1 MIKNEQERQRMGERI
16 ATLRK
21 SIDWT
26 DDRGIHRHGMTQTE
40 LAELTGLQRSHIV
53 RLEQGRYG
61 ATIDVLSTIAEALNC
76 EIDFIQKSKEVK
88 P

>member
-1 MIKNEQERQRMGERI
+1 MRNEEERQRMGERI

-26 DDRGIHRHGMTQTE
+26 DDQGIHRHGMTQNE
-40 LAELTGLQRSHIV
+40 LAEITGLQRAHIT

-61 ATIDVLSTIAEALNC
+61 ATIDVLSVIADALNC
-76 EIDFIQKSKEVK
+76 KIDFINKNHEL
-88 P
+88 

>member
-1 MIKNEQERQRMGERI
+1 MIKNEQERVRMGERI

-61 ATIDVLSTIAEALNC
+61 ATIDVLAAIADALNC
-76 EIDFIQKSKEVK
+76 EIDFIPKQNEL
-88 P
+88 

>member
-1 MIKNEQERQRMGERI
+1 MIKNEAERLRMGERI

-26 DDRGIHRHGMTQTE
+26 DANGINRHGMTQTE
-40 LAELTGLQRSHIV
+40 LATLTGLQRSHIV

-61 ATIDVLSTIAEALNC
+61 ATIDVLSTIANVLGC
-76 EIDFIQKSKEVK
+76 QVDFI
-88 P
+88 PAT

>member
-1 MIKNEQERQRMGERI
+1 MIKNEQERLRMGERI

-26 DDRGIHRHGMTQTE
+26 DANGIHRHGMTQTD

-53 RLEQGRYG
+53 RLEQGKYG
-61 ATIDVLSTIAEALNC
+61 ATIDVLSAIAAALNC
-76 EIDFIQKSKEVK
+76 EIDFIEK
-88 P
+88 PKQIEL

>member
-1 MIKNEQERQRMGERI
+1 MFKNETERQRMGERI

-40 LAELTGLQRSHIV
+40 LATLTGLQRSHIV

-61 ATIDVLSTIAEALNC
+61 ATIDVLSVIAEALNC
-76 EIDFIQKSKEVK
+76 EIDFIQKPKEIEL
-88 P
+88 

>member
-21 SIDWT
+21 SIDRK
-26 DDRGIHRHGMTQTE
+26 DANGINRHGMTQTE

-53 RLEQGRYG
+53 RLEQGKYG
-61 ATIDVLSTIAEALNC
+61 ATPLIGDMENVFNP
-76 EIDFIQKSKEVK
+76 VK
-88 P
+88 

>member
-1 MIKNEQERQRMGERI
+1 MIKNEAERQRMGERI

-40 LAELTGLQRSHIV
+40 LATITGLQRSHIV
-53 RLEQGRYG
+53 RLEQGKYG
-61 ATIDVLSTIAEALNC
+61 ATIDVLSTIAEALGC
-76 EIDFIQKSKEVK
+76 QVDFI
-88 P
+88 PAT

>member
-1 MIKNEQERQRMGERI
+1 MIKNESERMRMGERI

-26 DDRGIHRHGMTQTE
+26 DDRGIHRHGMTQAE
-40 LAELTGLQRSHIV
+40 LAEITGLQRAHIT

-61 ATIDVLSTIAEALNC
+61 ATIDVLSTIADALNC

>member
-1 MIKNEQERQRMGERI
+1 MIRNEQERLRMGERI
-16 ATLRK
+16 AALRK

-26 DDRGIHRHGMTQTE
+26 DANGIKRHGMTQAE

-61 ATIDVLSTIAEALNC
+61 ATIDVLSVIAEALNC
-76 EIDFIQKSKEVK
+76 EIDFIQKPKEVEL
-88 P
+88 

>member
-1 MIKNEQERQRMGERI
+1 MIKNEQERLRMGERI

-26 DDRGIHRHGMTQTE
+26 DANGINRHGMTQTE
-40 LAELTGLQRSHIV
+40 LATVTGLQRSHIV

-61 ATIDVLSTIAEALNC
+61 ATIDVLAAIADALNC
-76 EIDFIQKSKEVK
+76 EIDFIQKEW
-88 P
+88 

>member
-1 MIKNEQERQRMGERI
+1 MIKNEQERLRMGERI

-26 DDRGIHRHGMTQTE
+26 DDRGINRHGMTQTE
-40 LAELTGLQRSHIV
+40 LATITGLQRSHIV

-61 ATIDVLSTIAEALNC
+61 ATIDVLSTIAEALGC
-76 EIDFIQKSKEVK
+76 QVDFV
-88 P
+88 PVT

>member
-1 MIKNEQERQRMGERI
+1 MIRNESERQRMGERI

-40 LAELTGLQRSHIV
+40 LAERTGLQRSHIV

-61 ATIDVLSTIAEALNC
+61 ATIDVLSVIADALGC
-76 EIDFIQKSKEVK
+76 QIDFITKTT
-88 P
+88 